1 MKISLLALSTL
12 LLLTFSLDT
21 HAARRDNRQ
30 VKQGARIREGVKSG
44 ELTHR
49 EAKRL
54 RKEQRVI
61 NRTERRME
69 ADGEVTGAEKA
80 KLERMQ
86 DRASKDIY
94 RQKNDQQERGNGSAG
109 PASESAAE

>member
-1 MKISLLALSTL
+1 MKISLLTLSAIL
-12 LLLTFSLDT
+12 LFTCSLET

-30 VKQGARIREGVKSG
+30 ANQGARIREGVKSG

-54 RKEQRVI
+54 RKEQRAI

-69 ADGEVTGAEKA
+69 ADGEVTTREKA
-80 KLERMQ
+80 RLERMQ
-86 DRASKDIY
+86 DRACKDIY
-94 RQKNDQQERGNGSAG
+94 RQKHYQQERGNGSEA
-109 PASESAAE
+109 PASGGAAE